1 MTLSMEDRID
11 VAISRRP
18 DFEGVALV
26 TIAHDSWCG
35 RLRGGACNC
44 VPDIEMLHNG
54 ERVGV
59 DALGNFKT
67 VSGH

>member
-1 MTLSMEDRID
+1 MTLSMDERID
-11 VAISRRP
+11 VAMSRRP
-18 DFEGVALV
+18 DFKGGTLV
-26 TIAHDSWCG
+26 TIAHDDWCG
-35 RLRGGACNC
+35 WFRGGTCNC

-54 ERVGV
+54 ERFVV